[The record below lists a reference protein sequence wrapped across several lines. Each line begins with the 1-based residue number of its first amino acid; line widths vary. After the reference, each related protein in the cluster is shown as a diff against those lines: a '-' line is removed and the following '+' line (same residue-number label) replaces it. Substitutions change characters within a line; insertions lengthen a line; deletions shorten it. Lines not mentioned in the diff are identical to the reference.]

1 MRTYPLAS
9 STWGKEELDAIQ
21 SVIDSD
27 MYTMGAKVKQFEKEF
42 AEYFESPYAVMTN
55 SGSSAN
61 LIMMSCLQW
70 RHALNTRDI
79 IVPALGW
86 STSYFPVIQ
95 NNIKLNFVDI
105 NSNTFNIDPAKIEE
119 AITPNTKAI
128 LAINML
134 GNPCNFTAIKE
145 ICVKHQLLLLED
157 NCESMG
163 AKWKGRYT
171 GTLGFA
177 GTFSFFFSHH
187 IQTMEGGMILTPNEE
202 DAHYMRS
209 LRTHGWCRDL
219 PAEGAELYKR
229 TGDPFYDS
237 FTFVTPGYCV
247 RPLEMS
253 GAVGSEQL
261 KKFPKLL
268 WNREQN
274 KKYFEELFG
283 DVPWARMQTE
293 HERSSWF
300 TFGLVLQGELKGQR
314 EMVINHLT
322 AAGVQSRPIGTQN
335 MMRQPVMNRIR
346 NMVVPCDDR
355 NFDGVEDVHEN
366 GFMVGNH
373 GNLDCKEGIFRMFTE
388 MKKLV

>member
-1 MRTYPLAS
+1 MNYPLAS
-9 STWGKEELDAIQ
+9 STWGKEELNAIQ
-21 SVIDSD
+21 DVIDSD

-42 AEYFESPYAVMTN
+42 AEYFGSPYAIMTN

-61 LIMMSCLQW
+61 LIMMSLLNW
-70 RHALNTRDI
+70 RHAWSGKDI

-86 STSYFPVIQ
+86 STSYFPIVQ
-95 NNIKLNFVDI
+95 NGMKLNFVDI
-105 NSNTFNIDPAKIEE
+105 DPNTFNIDPAKIEE
-119 AITPNTKAI
+119 AITPNTRAI
-128 LAINML
+128 LAVNML
-134 GNPCNFTAIKE
+134 GNPCDFTAIKE
-145 ICVKHQLLLLED
+145 ICAKHQLLLLED

-163 AKWKGRYT
+163 SKWQDKYT

-209 LRTHGWCRDL
+209 LRAHGWCRDL
-219 PAEGAELYKR
+219 PVEGTELYKR

-261 KKFPKLL
+261 KKFPAILGQRL
-268 WNREQN
+268 ENHQ
-274 KKYFEELFG
+274 YFEELFG
-283 DVPWARMQTE
+283 DVPWVRMQTE
-293 HERSSWF
+293 HEKPSWF
-300 TFGLVLQGELKGQR
+300 TIGLVLQGELKGKR

-322 AAGVQSRPIGTQN
+322 AAGVQSRPIGTLN

-346 NMVVPCDDR
+346 NMMVPCDDR

-388 MKKLV
+388 MRKLI

>member
-1 MRTYPLAS
+1 MTYPLAS

-21 SVIDSD
+21 GVIDSD

-61 LIMMSCLQW
+61 LIMMSLLNW
-70 RHALNTRDI
+70 RHAWSGKDI

-86 STSYFPVIQ
+86 STSYFPIVQ
-95 NNIKLNFVDI
+95 NGMKLNFVDI
-105 NSNTFNIDPAKIEE
+105 DPNTFNIDPAKIEE

-128 LAINML
+128 LAVNML

-145 ICVKHQLLLLED
+145 ICAKYELILLED

-163 AKWKGRYT
+163 AKWNNRYC
-171 GTLGFA
+171 GTLGLA

-209 LRTHGWCRDL
+209 LRAHGWCRDL
-219 PAEGAELYKR
+219 PLDDESLYKR

-268 WNREQN
+268 WTREQN

-283 DVPWARMQTE
+283 NQPWARMQTE

-300 TFGLVLQGELKGQR
+300 TFGLVLQGVLKGQR

-322 AAGVQSRPIGTQN
+322 SAGIQSRPIGTQN
-335 MMRQPVMNRIR
+335 MMRQPVMNRLGSMCVPNANR
-346 NMVVPCDDR
+346 NY
-355 NFDGVEDVHEN
+355 DGANDLHEN